1 MNEMPQIITPDQLKK
16 AVKEY
21 IRDMESTTIIFIGND
36 SIGYQNPTI
45 LFVRRINA
53 SKQAII
59 ELMFSENNVPSPDK
73 KKESLGYVT

>member
-1 MNEMPQIITPDQLKK
+1 MSEIPQIITPDQLKK

-21 IRDMESTTIIFIGND
+21 IRDMESTALIFIGND

-73 KKESLGYVT
+73 KKELLGYVT

>member
-1 MNEMPQIITPDQLKK
+1 MSEIPKIITPDQLKK

-21 IRDMESTTIIFIGND
+21 IRDMESTALIFIGND